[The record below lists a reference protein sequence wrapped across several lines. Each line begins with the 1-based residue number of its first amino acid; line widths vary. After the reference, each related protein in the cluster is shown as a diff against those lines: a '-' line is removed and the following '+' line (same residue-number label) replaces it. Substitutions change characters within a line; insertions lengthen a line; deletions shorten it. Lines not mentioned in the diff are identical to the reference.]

1 MKKKLALAMTL
12 MLVFSAGCSKE
23 AVLSAKNN
31 ANKAQTEASEENV
44 TGTEDAG
51 ANDANSAESSTENAD
66 AENSS
71 GDASSVAAS
80 FNPDDIVEPE
90 IAEEVITQPVDV
102 LQKDA
107 EADAAAAAS
116 AEAEAQTEAVV
127 PEDNTIDIVF
137 LGDSQ
142 FDNARDTGSEIPAY
156 TRALMGDDVRVY
168 NLGIG
173 GTCASIE
180 RGASDLPQDIN
191 DSCFVGICYALA
203 GQLPD
208 DSFMNNTS
216 AAEDYHKVN
225 PANVDFYV
233 IEYGANDYINGKDLS
248 TEGEPFDIHSFRG
261 ALNKGCDILSSISP
275 KAKFIICSPSY
286 CIWYGADGYVIG
298 DSYTV
303 SKGIG
308 TLAEYADISRN
319 LCEDNGYFYL
329 DTMYA
334 TYFDLKIT
342 TFEDYLADGLHYKEV
357 GRQVYATVLAHFL
370 NKSLGRD
377 DAELPYI
384 EINSFTYNN

>member
-1 MKKKLALAMTL
+1 MRKKLALAMTL
-12 MLVFSAGCSKE
+12 MVVFSAGCSKE
-23 AVLSAKNN
+23 AVLSAQNKANQAQSEVSAENVADEQANN
-31 ANKAQTEASEENV
+31 AK
-44 TGTEDAG
+44 
-51 ANDANSAESSTENAD
+51 DANSAESSTENTD
-66 AENSS
+66 AENSA

-90 IAEEVITQPVDV
+90 IAEEEITQPVDV

-107 EADAAAAAS
+107 EADAAAAT
-116 AEAEAQTEAVV
+116 EAEAQTETA
-127 PEDNTIDIVF
+127 PAEDNTIDIVF

-180 RGASDLPQDIN
+180 RGASDLPQDIK

-208 DSFMNNTS
+208 DSFMDNTS
-216 AAEDYHKVN
+216 AAEDYRKVN

-319 LCEDNGYFYL
+319 LCEDDGYFYL

-334 TYFDLKIT
+334 TYYDLKIT
-342 TFEDYLADGLHYKEV
+342 TFEDYLADGLHYKEI

-377 DAELPYI
+377 DSELPYI